1 MGRKDANQMVPVTAR
16 KALDHGNET
25 QTRVRG
31 RERMGCA
38 QLGVKASARE
48 GGLLFNSYCW
58 RWVATEQALSSCVD
72 TNNHHPDTVYSEEEP
87 RVSDAL
93 L

>member
-16 KALDHGNET
+16 KVLDLSNET

-31 RERMGCA
+31 REEIGCSK
-38 QLGVKASARE
+38 LGVQASARE
-48 GGLLFNSYCW
+48 GGLIFNSYCW
-58 RWVATEQALSSCVD
+58 KQVATEQALSSCVD
-72 TNNHHPDTVYSEEEP
+72 TNNHHPDAVYSEEEP
-87 RVSDAL
+87 RVSDSL